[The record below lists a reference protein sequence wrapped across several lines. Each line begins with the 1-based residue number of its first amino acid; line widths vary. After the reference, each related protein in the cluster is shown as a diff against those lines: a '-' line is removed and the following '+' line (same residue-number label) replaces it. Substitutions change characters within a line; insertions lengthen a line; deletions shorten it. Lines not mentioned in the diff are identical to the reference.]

1 VSGPGRVTAGTITIR
16 VPLKV
21 RTRGG
26 RKMIVAP
33 DGAAW
38 VPRRPRIDNAMI
50 KAFARAHRWK
60 RLLETGKFE
69 SLTELAAAENIN
81 LSYIGRVLRLTLL
94 APDLVEA
101 ILNGLQPAELQL
113 EGLLRPLPAEWNA
126 QRRALVYTMSAGSPY
141 PQSEGQTRN
150 SRAK

>member
-1 VSGPGRVTAGTITIR
+1 VSAAGRVTAGTVTIR

-38 VPRRPRIDNAMI
+38 VPRRPRVDNAMI
-50 KAFARAHRWK
+50 KALARAHRWK
-60 RLLETGKFE
+60 RLLETGKFT
-69 SLTELAAAENIN
+69 SLTDLAAVENIN

-101 ILNGLQPAELQL
+101 ILNGLQPPDLQL
-113 EGLLRPLPAEWNA
+113 EDLLKPLPAEWNA
-126 QRRALVYTMSAGSPY
+126 QRAAFGDW
-141 PQSEGQTRN
+141 N
-150 SRAK
+150 KA